1 MCAEVIGSDLDLE
14 PGTDDDDRI
23 LVRALC
29 AEDLDA
35 VVRIDRKIT
44 GDDRRGYYE
53 PRLRTALEESG
64 IRVSLVAEVEG
75 IVAGFVLGRVYHGE
89 YGRTESFASL
99 DSIGVGPGYRGQGVG
114 RALLRQLL
122 RNLRALRIERLQTEV
137 EWDHWELLGFLR
149 ESGFQP
155 APRLSLERRL

>member
-1 MCAEVIGSDLDLE
+1 MCADVIDRDLE
-14 PGTDDDDRI
+14 TEPGIDEDDGV
-23 LVRALC
+23 LVRAL
-29 AEDLDA
+29 AADDLDA
-35 VVRIDRKIT
+35 VVRIDRNIT
-44 GDDRRGYYE
+44 GGDRRGYYGQ
-53 PRLRTALEESG
+53 RIRTALEESG
-64 IRVSLVAEVEG
+64 IRVSLVAEVDG
-75 IVAGFVLGRVYHGE
+75 VVAGFVLGRVYHGE

-99 DSIGVGPGYRGQGVG
+99 DTVGVDPGYRGRGVG

-137 EWDHWELLGFLR
+137 EWDHWELLRFLR